1 MPVVVPII
9 LASERSAAKLL
20 DMKPSQFLALVDEG
34 VLPKPVNIGGLD
46 RWDVEQLR
54 AIASGNMA
62 NEPGIIE
69 W

>member
-1 MPVVVPII
+1 MASLAPI

-20 DMKPSQFLALVDEG
+20 DMKPADFRSLVDAG
-34 VLPKPVNIGGLD
+34 VLPKPAKIGEFE

-54 AIASGNMA
+54 AIASGDLA
-62 NEPGIIE
+62 NGPGVIE

>member
-1 MPVVVPII
+1 MAALTPI

-20 DMKPSQFLALVDEG
+20 DMKPSDFRALVDNG
-34 VLPKPVNIGGLD
+34 VLPKPAEFGGFE

-54 AIASGNMA
+54 AIASGDLA
-62 NEPGIIE
+62 NGAGVIE